1 MKIDQSKKNKEKVTL
16 EGKKTNML
24 LASFMLFVFP
34 IMAAFIGVFLGQYI
48 GGFIGA
54 PIQIS
59 RSFGGIISFIL
70 AIILIKLFD
79 KSAVIDTKEEKIYW
93 EDL

>member
-1 MKIDQSKKNKEKVTL
+1 MKIDQSKEKGKVKE
-16 EGKKTNML
+16 KKTNML

-34 IMAAFIGVFLGQYI
+34 IIIVVVGVVLGQYI
-48 GGFIGA
+48 GKFIGA

-59 RSFGGIISFIL
+59 RVCGGIIGFI
-70 AIILIKLFD
+70 ISIVVIKLFD
-79 KSAVIDTKEEKIYW
+79 KSAVIDAKEEKLYW

>member
-1 MKIDQSKKNKEKVTL
+1 MKIDQSKEKGKV
-16 EGKKTNML
+16 EEKKTNML

-34 IMAAFIGVFLGQYI
+34 IIIVVVGVVLGQHA
-48 GGFIGA
+48 GKFIGA

-59 RSFGGIISFIL
+59 RVCGGIIGFIV
-70 AIILIKLFD
+70 AIVVIKLFD
-79 KSAVIDTKEEKIYW
+79 KSAAIDAKEETIYW